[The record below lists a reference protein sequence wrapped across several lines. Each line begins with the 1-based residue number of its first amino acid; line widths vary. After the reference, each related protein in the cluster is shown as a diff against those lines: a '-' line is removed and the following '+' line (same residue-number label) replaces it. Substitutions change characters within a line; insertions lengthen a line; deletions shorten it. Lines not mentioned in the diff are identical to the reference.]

1 MEKITFTGDG
11 DNIDFYII
19 EQTTLQGQT
28 YLLVT
33 EDESDEDADAYIL
46 KEIGGDG
53 DDVTYEIVEDDVT
66 LDALGKL
73 FSELLDDVDITS

>member
-1 MEKITFTGDG
+1 MEKITFIGDG
-11 DNIDFYII
+11 DEIEFFVI

-46 KEIGGDG
+46 KETGGDG

>member
-1 MEKITFTGDG
+1 MEKITFIGDG
-11 DNIDFYII
+11 DEIEFFVI

-46 KEIGGDG
+46 KETGGDG

-73 FSELLDDVDITS
+73 FGELLDDVDITS